1 MTNKLQ
7 RQLAC
12 WSCCLGETYGYDGNQ
27 SGIIIAKIGSGEKM
41 DVASE
46 NGVIFPDSSMIV
58 KE

>member
-1 MTNKLQ
+1 MQ

-12 WSCCLGETYGYDGNQ
+12 WKCCLEETYGYDGNQ